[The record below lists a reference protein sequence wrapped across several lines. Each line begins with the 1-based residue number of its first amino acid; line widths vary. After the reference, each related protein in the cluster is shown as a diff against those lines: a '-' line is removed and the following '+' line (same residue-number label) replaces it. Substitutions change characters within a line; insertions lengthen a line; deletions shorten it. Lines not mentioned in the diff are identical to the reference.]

1 MGTGNGPPPPVLH
14 YLSKRNR
21 IMKHPIIR
29 HAKKDFSGI
38 IAAIESAQA
47 SGLKRV
53 SLRLPECI
61 IRPSK
66 HEGTVYVFSHD
77 KALNDWGNLSN
88 IYQGH
93 LKANS
98 TNLRDPALIATLERV
113 AKDPAAA
120 ARLYGQQ
127 TGQCSC
133 CGRELTRKDSIERGI
148 GPICAE
154 RFGL

>member
-1 MGTGNGPPPPVLH
+1 MPPPPRVT
-14 YLSKRNR
+14 LSKQRNR
-21 IMKHPIIR
+21 IMQHPIIR
-29 HAKKDFSGI
+29 HPRKDFSGI
-38 IAAIESAQA
+38 IAAIESAQR

-61 IRPSK
+61 IKPSK
-66 HEGTVYVFSHD
+66 HQGVVYVFSHD
-77 KALNDWGNLSN
+77 KALNDWGSLSP
-88 IYQGH
+88 IYIGH

-98 TNLRDPALIATLERV
+98 TNLRDPGLVAALERV

-120 ARLYGQQ
+120 ARLYGQE

-133 CGRELTRKDSIERGI
+133 CGLPLTRKTSIERGI

>member
-1 MGTGNGPPPPVLH
+1 
-14 YLSKRNR
+14 
-21 IMKHPIIR
+21 MKHPIIR

-38 IAAIESAQA
+38 LRAIESAQA

-61 IRPSK
+61 IKPSK
-66 HEGTVYVFSHD
+66 HEGVVYVFSHE
-77 KALNDWGNLSN
+77 KALNDWGSLSP
-88 IYQGH
+88 IYIGH
-93 LKANS
+93 LKETS
-98 TNLRDPALIATLERV
+98 TNLRDPGLVAALERA
-113 AKDPAAA
+113 AKDPTAA
-120 ARLYGQQ
+120 ARLYGQE

-133 CGRELTRKDSIERGI
+133 CGRELTRKESIDRGI

>member
-1 MGTGNGPPPPVLH
+1 MPPPRVT
-14 YLSKRNR
+14 LSKQSNR

-29 HAKKDFSGI
+29 HARKDFSGI

-47 SGLKRV
+47 SDLKRV

-66 HEGTVYVFSHD
+66 HEGVVYVFSHD

-93 LKANS
+93 LKQSS

-120 ARLYGQQ
+120 ARLYGQE
-127 TGQCSC
+127 TGECAC
-133 CGRELTRKDSIERGI
+133 CGRELTRKESIDRGI

>member
-1 MGTGNGPPPPVLH
+1 
-14 YLSKRNR
+14 
-21 IMKHPIIR
+21 MKHPIIR

-47 SGLKRV
+47 SGLKRI

-66 HEGTVYVFSHD
+66 YEGTVYVFLHE
-77 KALNDWGNLSN
+77 KALNDWGSLSP
-88 IYQGH
+88 IYIGH
-93 LKANS
+93 LKASS
-98 TNLRDPALIATLERV
+98 TNLRDPGLVAALERA
-113 AKDPAAA
+113 AKDPTAA
-120 ARLYGQQ
+120 ARLYGQE

-133 CGRELTRKDSIERGI
+133 CGRELTRKESIDRGI
-148 GPICAE
+148 GPVCAE

>member
-1 MGTGNGPPPPVLH
+1 MPPPPC
-14 YLSKRNR
+14 YTIQASNLS

-29 HAKKDFSGI
+29 HARKDFSGI
-38 IAAIESAQA
+38 IAAIESAQR

-66 HEGTVYVFSHD
+66 HEGVVYVFSHD

-93 LKANS
+93 LKQSS

-120 ARLYGQQ
+120 ARLYGQE
-127 TGQCSC
+127 TGECAC
-133 CGRELTRKDSIERGI
+133 CGRELTRKESIDRGI

>member
-1 MGTGNGPPPPVLH
+1 MPPPVLH
-14 YLSKRNR
+14 YPSKRNR

-29 HAKKDFSGI
+29 HPRKDFSGI

-61 IRPSK
+61 IKPSK
-66 HEGTVYVFSHD
+66 HEGVVYVFSHD
-77 KALNDWGNLSN
+77 KALNDWGSLSP
-88 IYQGH
+88 IYIGH

-98 TNLRDPALIATLERV
+98 TNLRDPGLVAALERV
-113 AKDPAAA
+113 AKDPSAA
-120 ARLYGQQ
+120 ARLYGQE
-127 TGQCSC
+127 TGQCAC
-133 CGRELTRKDSIERGI
+133 CGRELTRKDSIDRGI